1 MGCDRFAWMAAGL
14 AASYVIWDIVIASE
28 LMAGLNG

>member
-1 MGCDRFAWMAAGL
+1 MSCERFAWMSAGL

-28 LMAGLNG
+28 LMVLLNG